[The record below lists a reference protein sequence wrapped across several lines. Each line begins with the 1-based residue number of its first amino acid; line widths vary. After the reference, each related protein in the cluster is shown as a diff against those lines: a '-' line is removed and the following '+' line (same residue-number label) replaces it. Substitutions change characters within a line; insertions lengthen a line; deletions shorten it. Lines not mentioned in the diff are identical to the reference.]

1 VNVESRG
8 LGSVLEWDT
17 SRGRDF
23 QCIAQLVYCCDGL
36 PEHPLPTA
44 QKLEKW
50 LKRVDNPPT
59 TFMAQINDVLSEFWH
74 IATTP
79 ELNFP
84 FTEVD
89 KRVAPVEF
97 VFIGILLYPFKRIFY
112 SPYTPQ
118 ASSSSSF
125 ENTVMKREQMPFYTC
140 VYGYENN
147 FATFATMALWERP
160 YGVTLIVSP
169 VLGG

>member
-1 VNVESRG
+1 MNVEHRG

-36 PEHPLPTA
+36 PEQLLPTA

-59 TFMAQINDVLSEFWH
+59 AFMTKINNVLSDFWH
-74 IATTP
+74 IATTLG
-79 ELNFP
+79 LNAA
-84 FTEVD
+84 FTQVD

-97 VFIGILLYPFKRIFY
+97 VFIGMLLHTSRVICSSYAL
-112 SPYTPQ
+112 Q
-118 ASSSSSF
+118 ASSSLSF
-125 ENTVMKREQMPFYTC
+125 EISDMKTEQMPFYIC
-140 VYGYENN
+140 AYGYESN
-147 FATFATMALWERP
+147 FATFATMALWGKRC
-160 YGVTLIVSP
+160 GITLIVLP
-169 VLGG
+169 DLLG